1 MRLPQRTDRRRKLVG
16 AVVVL
21 AASLPLLVAGPS
33 MASSGDTT
41 PTGSTISPSSQ
52 PPPRLPG
59 LRSLFALVRLDIE
72 SLLGG
77 AGPVELVLGSAAERD
92 SVLQATQA
100 ERRDQVAVAHAL
112 AVGRWAE
119 FERVVTAVLGARSGS
134 RFPYPQMLAAF
145 TMEVPSPVTA
155 ESAALIRDRLVQR
168 MAVLGYPAHLI
179 ADVVGGRIPIEAL
192 EHAVRLRLLGRAET
206 EITRYLEAQAEAQA
220 RAHVAAKMAAP
231 PSPSAPLVLVLAP
244 MTPARVTDRIPDLSA
259 AARMMVGRR
268 EQFGPAVLRSA
279 ARHRVDPDLVRAVIR
294 HESDWNPNARSPKG
308 ALGLMQLMPGTAR
321 LLGVDPL
328 DPEQNIDGG
337 TRYLASLLVLFDS
350 NLDAAIMGY
359 IGGPGYARTWLR
371 GELVPSSEVRTYVQ
385 NVKTSYLSPPP
396 RDRVPPREGGN
407 RRATLDTSP

>member
-1 MRLPQRTDRRRKLVG
+1 MRLPQGTDRRRKLAG

-21 AASLPLLVAGPS
+21 AASFPLLIGAPL

-41 PTGSTISPSSQ
+41 PSGSTISASSQ
-52 PPPRLPG
+52 LPYRLPG

-77 AGPVELVLGSAAERD
+77 AGPAELVLGSAAERD
-92 SVLQATQA
+92 SVLQAAPA

-134 RFPYPQMLAAF
+134 RFPYPQILAAS
-145 TMEVPSPVTA
+145 TMEAPGPATA
-155 ESAALIRDRLVQR
+155 DSAALIRDRLVQR

-220 RAHVAAKMAAP
+220 RTHVAARAAAP
-231 PSPSAPLVLVLAP
+231 PSPSAPLVLAP
-244 MTPARVTDRIPDLSA
+244 VTPARITGRVPDMSA
-259 AARMMVGRR
+259 AARLMLGRR
-268 EQFGPAVLRSA
+268 EQFGPAVVRSA

-337 TRYLASLLVLFDS
+337 TRYLASLLILFDS

-396 RDRVPPREGGN
+396 RDRGSPREGGN
-407 RRATLDTSP
+407 RRATLDASP